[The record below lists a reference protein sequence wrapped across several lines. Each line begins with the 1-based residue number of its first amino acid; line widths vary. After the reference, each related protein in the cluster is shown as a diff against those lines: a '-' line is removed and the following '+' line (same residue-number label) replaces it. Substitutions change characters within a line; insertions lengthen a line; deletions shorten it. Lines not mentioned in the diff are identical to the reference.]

1 MQKPFEDLIVLD
13 LSRYLLGAYTSL
25 FFADLGAQV
34 IKVEDT
40 KTGDLVRG
48 EMPIVNGES
57 YYHYAL
63 NRNKESISLN
73 LKDQEAVSYT
83 HLAWHSPDTKLNARS
98 RYIAREFNDLYSL

>member
-73 LKDQEAVSYT
+73 LKDQEVLDVLPACSSCRCPCQKT
-83 HLAWHSPDTKLNARS
+83 
-98 RYIAREFNDLYSL
+98 IALEYPSD

>member
-1 MQKPFEDLIVLD
+1 MQKPFENIVVLD

-25 FFADLGAQV
+25 FFGDLGARV

-48 EMPIVNGES
+48 EEPQMKGES

-63 NRNKESISLN
+63 NRNKESSRRN
-73 LKDQEAVSYT
+73 EK
-83 HLAWHSPDTKLNARS
+83 AWL
-98 RYIAREFNDLYSL
+98 

>member
-48 EMPIVNGES
+48 EMPIVNGGS
-57 YYHYAL
+57 CRCPCRKLSPWSIQAIKDRL
-63 NRNKESISLN
+63 RNTPS
-73 LKDQEAVSYT
+73 
-83 HLAWHSPDTKLNARS
+83 H
-98 RYIAREFNDLYSL
+98 

>member
-48 EMPIVNGES
+48 EMPISLRAQQKQGE
-57 YYHYAL
+57 H
-63 NRNKESISLN
+63 I
-73 LKDQEAVSYT
+73 
-83 HLAWHSPDTKLNARS
+83 P
-98 RYIAREFNDLYSL
+98 